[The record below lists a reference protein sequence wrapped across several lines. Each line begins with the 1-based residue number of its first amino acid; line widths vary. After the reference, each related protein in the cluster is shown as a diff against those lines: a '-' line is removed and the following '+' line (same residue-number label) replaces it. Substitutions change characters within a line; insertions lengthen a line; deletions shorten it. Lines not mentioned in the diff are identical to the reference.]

1 MDLEKRLEIA
11 KKQYEENPTPENK
24 DALFIAGSAIRAKN
38 GDYERARQRVKEAE
52 QESTKINEQLRK
64 RIREQLNGWFLHR
77 RPSHGKSLGADGG
90 INYVMR
96 PEKAKWF
103 LKHYSFTTEEWYEI
117 QDTMSAEEQIDYLI
131 NKFNIKR

>member
-1 MDLEKRLEIA
+1 MKINLWGFNLTLSKSPLDVDDSKVGVFV
-11 KKQYEENPTPENK
+11 EENLDQEAYR
-24 DALFIAGSAIRAKN
+24 D
-38 GDYERARQRVKEAE
+38 QRETMVSCVKQAYT
-52 QESTKINEQLRK
+52 QQLRK

-117 QDTMSAEEQIDYLI
+117 QESMSAEEQIDYLI